1 MALVKRVTKHGN
13 SAGLIFDQP
22 ILKQMGWEIGSEVE
36 IRVQDEKLILT
47 SHRYADDTA
56 VKDSTKR
63 MITRHR
69 KSLERLSR

>member
-1 MALVKRVTKHGN
+1 MALVKRFTRHGN

-22 ILKQMGWEIGSEVE
+22 IMKQMGWDVGSEVE

-47 SHRYADDTA
+47 SHRYADDNA
-56 VKDSTKR
+56 VKEATKR
-63 MITRHR
+63 MIKRHR